1 LLKLL
6 GYSLPFPWDRQRWA
20 LRLVCSA
27 RFFFKRASMD
37 DRPPMEFL
45 AVFLFAYLAY
55 VTAEVTYLSGIM
67 AVFFCG
73 ITLAHYNWYNM
84 SEDARHATHHGFT
97 AIAQAAEMLVF
108 VYLGL
113 VTALSFTDTSDYTWC
128 PVLIVMMLILCLVGR
143 ACHVFFFSNVSNLKR
158 RQPITMRM
166 LLLMWWAGLR
176 GAIAFCLAL
185 NMPSDNQ
192 AVWVTVALAVVLF
205 TTVVLG
211 GATDWMVGILDLK
224 RPAPLIEEHAPDEEH
239 AELEE
244 LGDID
249 LGAGDVQVTPGGI
262 HTTWRNIDRT
272 YFKPLFGSPQEDRT
286 RKANT
291 PAYTLQ
297 E

>member
-1 LLKLL
+1 
-6 GYSLPFPWDRQRWA
+6 
-20 LRLVCSA
+20 
-27 RFFFKRASMD
+27 MD

-113 VTALSFTDTSDYTWC
+113 VTALSFTDSSDYTWC
-128 PVLIVMMLILCLVGR
+128 PALIGVTILLCLIGR
-143 ACHVFFFSNVSNLKR
+143 ACHVFFFFSNVSNLKR
-158 RQPITMRM
+158 RQPITAKMQI
-166 LLLMWWAGLR
+166 LMWWAGLR
-176 GAIAFCLAL
+176 GAIAFALAL
-185 NMPSDNQ
+185 NMPDDNQ
-192 AVWVTVALAVVLF
+192 PVWITTALAVVLF
-205 TTVVLG
+205 TTVILG
-211 GATDWMVGILDLK
+211 GATDWMVGVLDLK
-224 RPAPLIEEHAPDEEH
+224 RPAPLIDEHDKDEEH
-239 AELEE
+239 AEIEE

-286 RKANT
+286 HKANE
-291 PAYTLQ
+291 ARAFSLQ